1 MRFAEKNNL
10 QIFQL
15 SYNMILS
22 IIIVNYN
29 VKHFL
34 EQCLLS
40 VRKALQGIESE
51 VIVVDNNS
59 VDGSVQMLQEKFL
72 HEITLI
78 TNQDNPGFSKAN
90 NQGIRIATG
99 KYILLLNPDTIVEE
113 NTFRICI
120 DFMEKHPDAGA
131 LGVKMIDG
139 SGKFLPESKRGFPT
153 PAVSFYKIFGL
164 AALFP
169 NSKTFGK
176 YHLSYLD
183 KDKNHVIEILAGAYM
198 FMRKAAL
205 DKVGYLDEDFFM
217 YGEDIDL
224 SYRITEG
231 GYQNYYL
238 ADTKIIHYKGE
249 STKKGSLNYV
259 KVFYQAMII
268 FANKHF
274 SGSYQ
279 RTFIAMIQIAVY
291 LRAFGAVLYRFWQR
305 FGFAFIESI
314 LFYTA
319 ILGVKNYWE
328 KNIKF
333 IEGGEYPPTF
343 DFVAAPIYTFVF
355 TAFLWAAG
363 AYQKPFRIRPLIT
376 AMFGAFIGIATV
388 SYIFP
393 HINFSRA
400 IVGISSVL
408 SLLIAIATRGILNY
422 REKKNFFFSEIS
434 RKRVVILANAENAAR
449 ILTFLQDE
457 IEYPTE
463 IVGLVSD
470 ETANLSHSSIDR
482 LGTPSQLA
490 EIVRMFGID
499 EVIFCNKSISTEII
513 ISLMSDIQEKG
524 IEYKIVPPD
533 TDYIIGSQF
542 IHTARNQRIFRP
554 NLSQNTFKQQK
565 RRLDIIVSVVLLTIY
580 PISFLL
586 YKKPLAALKNL
597 WQVLIGKKHFVGYI
611 QAGIAGLPPIQEGI
625 LNMNLRK
632 NEGDTSLNPENLDK
646 YYAKSYTWEWDLGLI
661 IKGLREIGG

>member
-1 MRFAEKNNL
+1 
-10 QIFQL
+10 
-15 SYNMILS
+15 MILS

-34 EQCLLS
+34 EQCLMS
-40 VRKALQGIESE
+40 VRKALQDIESE
-51 VIVVDNNS
+51 VIIVDNNS

-72 HEITLI
+72 AEITLI
-78 TNQDNPGFSKAN
+78 ANTDNPGFSKAN
-90 NQGIRIATG
+90 NQGIHISTG
-99 KYILLLNPDTIVEE
+99 KYILLLNPDTVVEE

-120 DFMEKHPDAGA
+120 DFMEKHPEAGA

-164 AALFP
+164 SALFP
-169 NSKTFGK
+169 RSKTFGK

-183 KDKNHVIEILAGAYM
+183 KDENHAIEILAGAYM

-224 SYRITEG
+224 SYRITQG
-231 GYQNYYL
+231 GYENYYL

-268 FANKHF
+268 FAKKHF
-274 SGSYQ
+274 SGSHQ
-279 RTFIAMIQIAVY
+279 RTFIAMIQLAVY
-291 LRAFGAVLYRFWQR
+291 LRALGAVLYRFWQQ
-305 FGFAFIESI
+305 FGFTLVEMG
-314 LFYTA
+314 LFYAA
-319 ILGVKNYWE
+319 IFGVKGYWE

-343 DFVAAPIYTFVF
+343 DFVAAPIYTLVF
-355 TAFLWAAG
+355 AIFLWTAG
-363 AYQKPFRIRPLIT
+363 AYKKPFRIRPLVT
-376 AMFGAFIGIATV
+376 AMLGAFVGIATV

-408 SLLIAIATRGILNY
+408 SLLIAITTRGILHY
-422 REKKNFFFSEIS
+422 REKKTFFFSEIS
-434 RKRVVILANAENAAR
+434 RKRVVIVANAENASR

-463 IVGLVSD
+463 MVGLVSD
-470 ETANLSHSSIDR
+470 ENSPSSHNAIDR
-482 LGTPSQLA
+482 LGTPTQLP
-490 EIVRMFGID
+490 EIVRMFAID
-499 EVIFCNKSISTEII
+499 EIVFCNKSISTETI
-513 ISLMSDIQEKG
+513 ISLMSDIQERG
-524 IEYKIVPPD
+524 VEYKIVPPD
-533 TDYIIGSQF
+533 ADYIIGSQF
-542 IHTARNQRIFRP
+542 IHTAREQRVFRP
-554 NLSQNTFKQQK
+554 NLSLSTYKNQK
-565 RRLDIIVSVVLLTIY
+565 RRLDFFGSFILLSLF
-580 PISFLL
+580 PISFFL
-586 YKKPLAALKNL
+586 YKKPLSALQNL
-597 WQVLIGKKHFVGYI
+597 WQILTGKKHFVGYI
-611 QAGIAGLPPIQEGI
+611 QPNPPDLPKLKPAM

-632 NEGDTSLNPENLDK
+632 GSQDVALNPANLDK
-646 YYAKSYTWEWDLGLI
+646 YYAKSYRWEWDLELI
-661 IKGLREIGG
+661 MRGFRDL

>member
-1 MRFAEKNNL
+1 
-10 QIFQL
+10 
-15 SYNMILS
+15 MILS

-34 EQCLLS
+34 EQCLMS
-40 VRKALQGIESE
+40 VRKALQDIESE
-51 VIVVDNNS
+51 VIIVDNNS

-72 HEITLI
+72 AEITLI
-78 TNQDNPGFSKAN
+78 ANTDNPGFSKAN
-90 NQGIRIATG
+90 NQGIHISTG
-99 KYILLLNPDTIVEE
+99 KYILLLNPDTVVEE

-120 DFMEKHPDAGA
+120 DFMEKHPEAGA

-164 AALFP
+164 SALFP
-169 NSKTFGK
+169 RSKTFGK

-183 KDKNHVIEILAGAYM
+183 KDENHAIEILAGAYM

-224 SYRITEG
+224 SYRITQG
-231 GYQNYYL
+231 GYENYYL

-268 FANKHF
+268 FAKKHF
-274 SGSYQ
+274 SGSHQ
-279 RTFIAMIQIAVY
+279 RTFIAMIQLAVY
-291 LRAFGAVLYRFWQR
+291 LRALGAVLYRFWQQ
-305 FGFAFIESI
+305 FGFTLVEMG
-314 LFYTA
+314 LFYAA
-319 ILGVKNYWE
+319 IFGVKGYWE

-343 DFVAAPIYTFVF
+343 DFVAAPIYTLVF
-355 TAFLWAAG
+355 AIFLWTAG
-363 AYQKPFRIRPLIT
+363 AYKKPFRIRPLVT
-376 AMFGAFIGIATV
+376 AMLGAFVGIATV

-408 SLLIAIATRGILNY
+408 SLLIAITTRGILHY
-422 REKKNFFFSEIS
+422 REKKTFFFSEIS
-434 RKRVVILANAENAAR
+434 RKRVVIVANAENASR

-463 IVGLVSD
+463 MVGLVSD
-470 ETANLSHSSIDR
+470 ENSPSSHNAIDR
-482 LGTPSQLA
+482 LGTPTQLP
-490 EIVRMFGID
+490 EIVRMFAID
-499 EVIFCNKSISTEII
+499 EIVFCNKSISTETI
-513 ISLMSDIQEKG
+513 ISLMSDIQERG
-524 IEYKIVPPD
+524 VEYKIVPPD
-533 TDYIIGSQF
+533 ADYIIGSQF
-542 IHTARNQRIFRP
+542 IHTAREQRVFRP
-554 NLSQNTFKQQK
+554 NLSLSTYKNQK
-565 RRLDIIVSVVLLTIY
+565 RRLDFFGSFILLSLF
-580 PISFLL
+580 PISFFL
-586 YKKPLAALKNL
+586 YKKPLSALQNL
-597 WQVLIGKKHFVGYI
+597 WQILTGKKHFVGYI
-611 QAGIAGLPPIQEGI
+611 QPNPPDLPKLKPAM

-632 NEGDTSLNPENLDK
+632 GSQDAALNPANLDK
-646 YYAKSYTWEWDLGLI
+646 YYAKSYRWEWDLELI
-661 IKGLREIGG
+661 MRGFRDL